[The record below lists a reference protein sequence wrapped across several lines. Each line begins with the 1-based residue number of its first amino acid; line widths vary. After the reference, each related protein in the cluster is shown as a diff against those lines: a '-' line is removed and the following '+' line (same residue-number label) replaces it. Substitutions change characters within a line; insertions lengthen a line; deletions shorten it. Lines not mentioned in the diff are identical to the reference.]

1 MKGVNVMRDAR
12 ILTVV
17 MAVTL
22 AITLTTVQGMAV
34 GQDRPPHHG
43 NNQSGPS
50 LDQNM
55 NHPAIEA
62 KYAALKGSA
71 GFLGLPTS
79 PTTKAP
85 DRFGYYRHYQG
96 GSIFYTPKTGARVVR
111 GAIREKYA
119 ALEWQKGFLRYPT
132 TDELTASDG
141 IGAFSHFMGGVIY
154 WSPATGAQEVHGEIL
169 RKWNALG
176 TERGLLGYPL
186 TSETKTPDGAGRYNH
201 FERGSIYWSPNTGA
215 HEIHGYIREKWAR
228 LGWELGSLGYPLT
241 DEMTAPD
248 GTGRYNHFVGGSIYW
263 TPDTGAHAV
272 AGKIRD
278 KWADLG
284 WEQSSLGYPITD
296 ELTVSF
302 NTAGVTRLN
311 KFQSGAIRIS
321 PTGNVYV
328 IADVWTKVPIQAILL
343 RDDNGSNAAEIDGSQ
358 VIKWIVYANAVFA
371 PGKIRFT
378 FNPERDCET
387 LNSTDLNQRDLPWA
401 KKDKA
406 NEIAAR
412 YPGKIVVFF
421 RARAA
426 GNGYSWGPEEG
437 INFIAMP
444 GFTATDVCGH
454 QNLGQLAHDLGHY
467 LGLPHT
473 FPGKS
478 DFSKVSEA
486 RDWLKSNG
494 HFDGD
499 GFGDTPE
506 DPGRVVT
513 GQCGPT
519 PTTVMFEGRLYAPPR
534 TNVMSYYSDLK
545 TDFDKSPLIQIL
557 SPQQFD
563 RVYEVL
569 KIRKLM

>member
-1 MKGVNVMRDAR
+1 M
-12 ILTVV
+12 
-17 MAVTL
+17 MAVML
-22 AITLTTVQGMAV
+22 AMIVKVAAQH
-34 GQDRPPHHG
+34 PHHG
-43 NNQSGPS
+43 PQQSNTGPE

-55 NHPAIEA
+55 NHSAIEA
-62 KYAALKGSA
+62 KYAALKGSS

-119 ALEWQKGFLRYPT
+119 ALGWQTGFLRYPT
-132 TDELTASDG
+132 TDELTSSDG

-154 WSPATGAQEVHGEIL
+154 WTPATGAQEVHGEIL
-169 RKWNALG
+169 RKWTSHG
-176 TERGLLGYPL
+176 MERGLLGYPL
-186 TSETKTPDGAGRYNH
+186 TSETKTADGAGRYNH

-228 LGWELGSLGYPLT
+228 LGWEKSSLGYPLT
-241 DEMTAPD
+241 DETTTPD
-248 GTGRYNHFVGGSIYW
+248 MIGRYNHFERGSIYW
-263 TPDTGAHAV
+263 TPETGAHAV
-272 AGKIRD
+272 AGPIRD

-284 WEQSSLGYPITD
+284 WEQSPLGYPITD
-296 ELTVSF
+296 ELSVSTFTVTPVRF
-302 NTAGVTRLN
+302 N
-311 KFQSGAIRIS
+311 KFQGGAIRIG
-321 PTGNVYV
+321 PAGKVEV
-328 IADVWTKVPIQAILL
+328 IRHVWTSIPIQAILL
-343 RDDNGSNAAEIDGSQ
+343 RDDDGSNPAEIDGSQ

-378 FNPERDCET
+378 FNPESDCET
-387 LNSTDLNQRDLPWA
+387 MNSTELNQRDLPWT
-401 KKDKA
+401 KTDKA
-406 NEIAAR
+406 NKIAAR

-421 RARAA
+421 RARAL

-444 GFTATDVCGH
+444 GFTVTDVCLH

-478 DFSKVSEA
+478 EFGTDTEA
-486 RDWLKSNG
+486 RDWLKKNG

-499 GFGDTPE
+499 GISDTPE
-506 DPGRVVT
+506 DPGRVIS
-513 GQCGPT
+513 GFCGLT
-519 PTTVMFEGRLYAPPR
+519 PTTVMFEGRLYTPPR

-545 TDFDKSPLIQIL
+545 ADFDKKPLVQIL